1 MKTLQRDELEVFQAQ
16 VTGEQDGPVRTTLM
30 ILNRLGHQGLTTN
43 KKEWKYMDMYD
54 AWQGPFSLK
63 GLYRWKAVALLQD
76 VMIMNETTQMW
87 MSFHHLIKLHELVQS
102 YIAAT
107 PEPVPTTVVS
117 PQVPEPTL
125 VADVSTPESNE
136 SLSQETTPDEPVQMP
151 VPAPAPQTTQVP
163 IPEGNSTTSPL
174 VPVPLLE
181 VPVPVPGPSPPPQET
196 DQTPVQDTS
205 EAVVEVPVDPTP
217 PPPVPQFV
225 PKDSRTGFTV
235 FENSQHRSPV
245 RNRTRGNYSRPNPRG
260 AGFHGGRPLRPYQP
274 RAPYQRPQRGPG
286 FRGGSRI
293 PVRPF
298 RGRNQGQ
305 NSYSRPQTVQ
315 PARPVLDLLIKL
327 ERYPSTVGDP
337 ATWENFYQQISELIQ
352 QSLSKM
358 MIYVVQAKYGVLWTD
373 MLALLPPW
381 NCQQI
386 LHVLVSHWSAVLLQM
401 FPRTAFNAVQEIK
414 TIDKNIEKDGK
425 TAILCLKLAS
435 FVRDLFK
442 LMIMEP
448 VKDSPLS
455 TEFSLKSEDPEYV
468 TFEEASQIMI
478 LAQSQSTRIL
488 TDCMQAVTLLTG
500 EASRPIR
507 TVAEASP
514 PLQASSSVQTTPPR
528 SSISQIQSPQT
539 IPQAPGRGYSSRPV
553 SSPMIRPPMPSP
565 APVEEVAVPQP
576 VVAESKLKIDYKWAR
591 DVTDDCQAD
600 RSTGYHLLKFV
611 KELFERVFSY
621 AQEHIDEIKSEK
633 AKLIAMQSI
642 VEKTQGVLVSL
653 KAAQHVVENKNLT
666 PETSKAILTAM
677 KEFISMVYTEAFKYC
692 RRLQMPDDNF
702 IAEFQDRLIADE
714 GDKLDKIVHFFE
726 LNYNRMKNLMN

>member
-1 MKTLQRDELEVFQAQ
+1 
-16 VTGEQDGPVRTTLM
+16 M

-43 KKEWKYMDMYD
+43 NKEWKYIDLYD

-63 GLYRWKAVALLQD
+63 GLYRWKAVAPLQN

-87 MSFHHLIKLHELVQS
+87 MSFHHLIKLHEFVQS

-107 PEPVPTTVVS
+107 PESVPTTVVS
-117 PQVPEPTL
+117 PPVPEPT
-125 VADVSTPESNE
+125 VVVDVNPPGSNE

-151 VPAPAPQTTQVP
+151 VPAPAPQTTPVP
-163 IPEGNSTTSPL
+163 IPEGNSTTSPM
-174 VPVPLLE
+174 VPVPLPD
-181 VPVPVPGPSPPPQET
+181 VPVPVPGPSPPPPQET
-196 DQTPVQDTS
+196 NQTPIQHPP
-205 EAVVEVPVDPTP
+205 EAVIEAPVDPTPPTPPPP
-217 PPPVPQFV
+217 PPPVPQFM
-225 PKDSRTGFTV
+225 PKESKPGFPV
-235 FENSQHRSPV
+235 FENTQQRSPV
-245 RNRTRGNYSRPNPRG
+245 RTRPRGNYSRPNPRG
-260 AGFHGGRPLRPYQP
+260 SGFQGGRPLRPYQP
-274 RAPYQRPQRGPG
+274 RGSYQRPQRSPG
-286 FRGGSRI
+286 FQRGGRI
-293 PVRPF
+293 PVRPL
-298 RGRNQGQ
+298 RGRNPGQ
-305 NSYSRPQTVQ
+305 NSFSRPQTVQ

-337 ATWENFYQQISELIQ
+337 ATWEDFYQQISDLIQ

-358 MIYVVQAKYGVLWTD
+358 MIYVVQAKYGILWTD

-414 TIDKNIEKDGK
+414 NIDKNIQKDGK
-425 TAILCLKLAS
+425 IAILCLKLAS

-442 LMIMEP
+442 LLIMEP

-455 TEFSLKSEDPEYV
+455 SELSVNSEDPEIV

-478 LAQSQSTRIL
+478 QAQAQSTRIL

-507 TVAEASP
+507 TVAEASSSLQNSP
-514 PLQASSSVQTTPPR
+514 PVQSSPPR
-528 SSISQIQSPQT
+528 ASISQIQSPQT
-539 IPQAPGRGYSSRPV
+539 VPQAPGRGYSSRPV
-553 SSPMIRPPMPSP
+553 SSPMIRPPMPAP
-565 APVEEVAVPQP
+565 APMEEVAVPQP
-576 VVAESKLKIDYKWAR
+576 VVTGTSTNVDFKWAR
-591 DVTDDCQAD
+591 EVTGDCQAD

-621 AQEHIDEIKSEK
+621 AQEHINEIKSEK

-653 KAAQHVVENKNLT
+653 KTAQHVVENKNLN
-666 PETSKAILTAM
+666 PETSKLILTAM
-677 KEFISMVYTEAFKYC
+677 KDFISMVYTEAFKYC
-692 RRLQMPDDNF
+692 RRLQSPDDSF
-702 IAEFQDRLIADE
+702 IAEFQDRLVADE
-714 GDKLDKIVHFFE
+714 GDKLNKIVLFFE
-726 LNYNRMKNLMN
+726 MNYNRMKNLMN